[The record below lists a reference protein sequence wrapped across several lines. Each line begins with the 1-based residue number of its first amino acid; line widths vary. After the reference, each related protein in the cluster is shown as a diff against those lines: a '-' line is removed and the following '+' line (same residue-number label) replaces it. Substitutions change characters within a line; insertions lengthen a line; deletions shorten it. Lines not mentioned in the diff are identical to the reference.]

1 VFLPLCRARE
11 RLDFPIRDYLF
22 EIQWREST
30 KKDLRAIPAH
40 EVERIVAA
48 VEKLSDEPF
57 PYGFQKLTG
66 AAHTPHKNGAKR
78 KLTEIRLAG
87 LLEHR
92 GASQQTKRRKI
103 PAKEEAFHRRNT

>member
-1 VFLPLCRARE
+1 VWAVRFTEAARAELSTRKIGT
-11 RLDFPIRDYLF
+11 RL
-22 EIQWREST
+22 
-30 KKDLRAIPAH
+30 
-40 EVERIVAA
+40 IVVA

>member
-1 VFLPLCRARE
+1 MTLM
-11 RLDFPIRDYLF
+11 IRRVSDDG
-22 EIQWREST
+22 
-30 KKDLRAIPAH
+30 DLISISNPPVRVS
-40 EVERIVAA
+40 EVC
-48 VEKLSDEPF
+48 
-57 PYGFQKLTG
+57 G
-66 AAHTPHKNGAKR
+66 AADTPHKNGAKR